1 MTAVAYGGLI
11 MKIHQLKI
19 DFNVTERVK
28 RFVYV
33 LIPTLTRS
41 AAEGFM
47 TTISQ
52 RSSRSSKAT
61 AASTFYARKRSV
73 H

>member
-1 MTAVAYGGLI
+1 MTAVVYGGLI

-33 LIPTLTRS
+33 N
-41 AAEGFM
+41 
-47 TTISQ
+47 
-52 RSSRSSKAT
+52 
-61 AASTFYARKRSV
+61 
-73 H
+73 